1 MSLRRSVEIVPPLI
15 ADAVL
20 DAIEESGGVADDGE
34 LGCLPLKIDVEYG
47 ADVHALWIY
56 VWPLVRDA
64 SLPGRKYRLQA
75 ADIPSKLVWRP
86 DEIVLVLGYEADL
99 DIFVGFGLGGKQGP
113 EPPIFK
119 TIVDVS
125 LIHRAIQE
133 GLSFGEW
140 TNRFGFEEAMVGIRP
155 DLFLDYAVDSYRIHD
170 SAKKPE
176 VRVLLSAPWFY
187 VSAWD
192 EAEKLPNEDRIIV
205 KDVVKKVRTRVFTRK
220 VMLAYDNRCAVTR
233 MKLGLVDAAHVF
245 PLRYKGSTNDV
256 TNGIGL
262 SKTLHWAFDRGL
274 IYLDT
279 NYFMKV
285 NDEKVNRLGRK
296 GLKDGIDLFR
306 EMVGDENAVIHL
318 PDDENQRP
326 DKKMILKGLIAKKI
340 IKVSRKKTT

>member
-1 MSLRRSVEIVPPLI
+1 MSPRRSVEIVPPQI

-20 DAIEESGGVADDGE
+20 DAIEESGGVADAEE
-34 LGCLPLKIDVEYG
+34 LGRLPLKIDVEYG
-47 ADVHALWIY
+47 ADVHALWVY
-56 VWPLVRDA
+56 VWPLVRDT

-75 ADIPSKLVWRP
+75 AETPSKIVWRP
-86 DEIVLVLGYEADL
+86 DEIVLVLGYEPGL
-99 DIFVGFGLGGKQGP
+99 DVFIGFGLGGKQGP
-113 EPPIFK
+113 EPPIFE
-119 TIVDVS
+119 TVVDVS
-125 LIHRAIQE
+125 LIHRAIQD
-133 GLSFGEW
+133 GLSFGRW
-140 TNRFGFEEAMVGIRP
+140 TNRFRSEEAMVGIRP

-170 SAKKPE
+170 AAKKPE
-176 VRVLLSAPWFY
+176 VHALLSAPWFY

-192 EAEKLPNEDRIIV
+192 EAEKLPAEDRIVV
-205 KDVVKKVRTRVFTRK
+205 KDVVKKTRTRAFTRK
-220 VMLAYDNRCAVTR
+220 VLLAYDNRCAVTR
-233 MKLGLVDAAHVF
+233 MKLGLVDAAHIF

-279 NYFMKV
+279 NFLMKV

-296 GLKDGIDLFR
+296 GLKDGIEMFR

-326 DKKMILKGLIAKKI
+326 DKKMILKGLIARRI
-340 IKVSRKKTT
+340 VKVGSKKKT